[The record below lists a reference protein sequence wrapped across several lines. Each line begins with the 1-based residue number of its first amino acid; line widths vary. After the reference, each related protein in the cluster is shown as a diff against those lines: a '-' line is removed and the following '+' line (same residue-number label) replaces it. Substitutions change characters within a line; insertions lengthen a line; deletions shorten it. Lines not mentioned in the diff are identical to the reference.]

1 MSLPVAMQQLAKR
14 APSGR
19 STALAGDEPAAKRIR
34 GSARAPIL
42 ITDSPDVDSAYEED
56 QRALE
61 ELEEQELRLVQVW
74 QSASALATS
83 HLPAGCCSLP
93 CHAQRCKQDRT
104 CSDQLL
110 TTHTLKGCVC

>member
-1 MSLPVAMQQLAKR
+1 MSLPVAVQQLAKR

-34 GSARAPIL
+34 GSAAAPIL
-42 ITDSPDVDSAYEED
+42 ITDSPDVHSAYEED

-74 QSASALATS
+74 QCAPFFAVR
-83 HLPAGCCSLP
+83 HLPAGCCGLP
-93 CHAQRCKQDRT
+93 CLARRLKQDCTVLRP
-104 CSDQLL
+104 SALL
-110 TTHTLKGCVC
+110 